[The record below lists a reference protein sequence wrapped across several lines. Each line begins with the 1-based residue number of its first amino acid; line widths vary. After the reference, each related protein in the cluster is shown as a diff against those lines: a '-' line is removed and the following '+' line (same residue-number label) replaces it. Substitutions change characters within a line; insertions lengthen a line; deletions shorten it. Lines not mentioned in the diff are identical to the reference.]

1 MRQNMKQ
8 AALYR
13 WGFYLLGL
21 LILAMGLTLNTK
33 AGLGVSAIISV
44 SSSISEVF
52 GYGFGNTTLGL
63 YAVFIVIE
71 MILHTI
77 RYKRYEKNTADAL
90 KNAGHRNRKL
100 ALLMD
105 LLQFPLSIVFTR
117 FLNIFSAGIPDL
129 SSGGRSTPG
138 QMTVRV
144 IVLLMA
150 IVFTGI
156 GAAMSL
162 NMRIIPN
169 PGDGIV
175 QAIADFVHKDVG
187 FTKNCVDVVN
197 ILIST
202 SIGLIFA
209 GHLAGVGIGTVFAV
223 VGVGRVM
230 SLFNRFFYDRMNRLA
245 SVEQ

>member
-1 MRQNMKQ
+1 MKH

-13 WGFYLLGL
+13 WAFYLLGL
-21 LILAMGLTLNTK
+21 LVLAAGLTLNTK

-52 GYGFGNTTLGL
+52 GFSFGNTTLGL
-63 YAVFIVIE
+63 YSVFIVIE
-71 MILHTI
+71 IILHTI
-77 RYKRYEKNTADAL
+77 RDRNYEKNTAEAL
-90 KNAGHRNRKL
+90 KNAGRRNRKL
-100 ALLMD
+100 VLLMD
-105 LLQFPLSIVFTR
+105 ILQLPLSIVFTR
-117 FLNIFSAGIPDL
+117 FLNIFSALIPDFAL
-129 SSGGRSTPG
+129 GGMAG
-138 QMTVRV
+138 RV
-144 IVLLMA
+144 LVLLTA
-150 IVFTGI
+150 IAFTGI

-175 QAIADFVHKDVG
+175 QAIADCVNKEVG

-209 GHLAGVGIGTVFAV
+209 GHLAGVGIGTVLAV
-223 VGVGRVM
+223 VGVGRVIAV
-230 SLFNRFFYDRMNRLA
+230 FNHLFYDRMNRLA
-245 SVEQ
+245 CVEQ

>member
-1 MRQNMKQ
+1 MKH

-13 WGFYLLGL
+13 WAFYLLGL
-21 LILAMGLTLNTK
+21 LVLAAGLTLNTK

-52 GYGFGNTTLGL
+52 GFSFGNTTLGL
-63 YAVFIVIE
+63 YSVFIVIE
-71 MILHTI
+71 IILHTI
-77 RYKRYEKNTADAL
+77 RDRNYEKNTAEAL
-90 KNAGHRNRKL
+90 KNAGRRNRKL
-100 ALLMD
+100 VLLMD
-105 LLQFPLSIVFTR
+105 ILQLPLSIVFTR
-117 FLNIFSAGIPDL
+117 FLNIFSALIPDFAL
-129 SSGGRSTPG
+129 GG
-138 QMTVRV
+138 MAVRV
-144 IVLLMA
+144 LVLLTA
-150 IVFTGI
+150 IAFTGI

-175 QAIADFVHKDVG
+175 QTIADCVNKEVG

-209 GHLAGVGIGTVFAV
+209 GHLAGVGIGTVLAV
-223 VGVGRVM
+223 VGVGRVIAV
-230 SLFNRFFYDRMNRLA
+230 FNHLFYDRMNRLA
-245 SVEQ
+245 CVEQ

>member
-1 MRQNMKQ
+1 MKH

-13 WGFYLLGL
+13 WAFYLLGL
-21 LILAMGLTLNTK
+21 LVLASGLTLNTK

-52 GYGFGNTTLGL
+52 GFSFGNTTLGL
-63 YAVFIVIE
+63 YSVFIVIE
-71 MILHTI
+71 IILHTI
-77 RYKRYEKNTADAL
+77 RDRNYEKNTAEAL
-90 KNAGHRNRKL
+90 KNAGRRNRKL
-100 ALLMD
+100 VLLMD
-105 LLQFPLSIVFTR
+105 ILQLPLSIVFTR
-117 FLNIFSAGIPDL
+117 FLNIFSALIPDFAL
-129 SSGGRSTPG
+129 GG
-138 QMTVRV
+138 MAVRV
-144 IVLLMA
+144 LVLLTA
-150 IVFTGI
+150 IAFTGI

-175 QAIADFVHKDVG
+175 QAIADCVNKEVG

-209 GHLAGVGIGTVFAV
+209 GHLAGVGIGTVLAV
-223 VGVGRVM
+223 VGVGRVIAV
-230 SLFNRFFYDRMNRLA
+230 FNHLFYDRMNRLA
-245 SVEQ
+245 CVEQ

>member
-1 MRQNMKQ
+1 MKH

-13 WGFYLLGL
+13 WAFYLLGL
-21 LILAMGLTLNTK
+21 LALAAGLTLNTK

-52 GYGFGNTTLGL
+52 GFSFGNTTLGL
-63 YAVFIVIE
+63 YSVFIVIE
-71 MILHTI
+71 IILHTI
-77 RYKRYEKNTADAL
+77 RDRNYEKNTAEAL
-90 KNAGHRNRKL
+90 KNAGRRNRKL
-100 ALLMD
+100 VLLMD
-105 LLQFPLSIVFTR
+105 ILQLPLSIVFTR
-117 FLNIFSAGIPDL
+117 FLNIFSALIPDFAL
-129 SSGGRSTPG
+129 GG
-138 QMTVRV
+138 MAVRV
-144 IVLLMA
+144 LVLLTA
-150 IVFTGI
+150 IAFTGI

-175 QAIADFVHKDVG
+175 QAIADCVNKEVG

-209 GHLAGVGIGTVFAV
+209 GHLAGVGIGTVLAV
-223 VGVGRVM
+223 VGVGRVIAV
-230 SLFNRFFYDRMNRLA
+230 FNHLFYDRMNRLA
-245 SVEQ
+245 CVEQ

>member
-1 MRQNMKQ
+1 MKH

-13 WGFYLLGL
+13 WAFYLLGL
-21 LILAMGLTLNTK
+21 LVLAAGLTLNTK

-52 GYGFGNTTLGL
+52 GFSFGNTTLGL
-63 YAVFIVIE
+63 YSVFIVIE
-71 MILHTI
+71 IILHTI
-77 RYKRYEKNTADAL
+77 RDRNYEKNTAEAL
-90 KNAGHRNRKL
+90 KNAGRRNRKL
-100 ALLMD
+100 VLLMD
-105 LLQFPLSIVFTR
+105 ILQLPLSIVFTR
-117 FLNIFSAGIPDL
+117 FLNIFSALIPDFAL
-129 SSGGRSTPG
+129 GG
-138 QMTVRV
+138 MAVRV
-144 IVLLMA
+144 LVLLTA
-150 IVFTGI
+150 IAFTGI

-175 QAIADFVHKDVG
+175 QAIADCVNKEVG

-209 GHLAGVGIGTVFAV
+209 GHLAGVGIGTVLAV
-223 VGVGRVM
+223 VGVGRVIAV
-230 SLFNRFFYDRMNRLA
+230 FNHLFYDRMNRLA
-245 SVEQ
+245 CVKQ

>member
-1 MRQNMKQ
+1 MKH

-13 WGFYLLGL
+13 WAFYLLGL
-21 LILAMGLTLNTK
+21 LVLAAGLTLNTK

-52 GYGFGNTTLGL
+52 GFSFGNTTLGL
-63 YAVFIVIE
+63 YSVFIVIE
-71 MILHTI
+71 IILHTI
-77 RYKRYEKNTADAL
+77 RDRNYEKNTAEAL
-90 KNAGHRNRKL
+90 KNAGRRNRKL
-100 ALLMD
+100 VLLMD
-105 LLQFPLSIVFTR
+105 ILQLPFSIVFTR
-117 FLNIFSAGIPDL
+117 FLNIFSALIPDFAL
-129 SSGGRSTPG
+129 GG
-138 QMTVRV
+138 MAVRV
-144 IVLLMA
+144 LVLLTA
-150 IVFTGI
+150 IAFTGI

-175 QAIADFVHKDVG
+175 QAIADCVNKEVG

-209 GHLAGVGIGTVFAV
+209 GHLAGVGIGTVLAV
-223 VGVGRVM
+223 VGVGRVIAV
-230 SLFNRFFYDRMNRLA
+230 FNHLFYDRMNRLA
-245 SVEQ
+245 CVEQ

>member
-1 MRQNMKQ
+1 MKH

-13 WGFYLLGL
+13 WAFYLLGL
-21 LILAMGLTLNTK
+21 LVLAAGLTLNTK

-52 GYGFGNTTLGL
+52 GFSFGNTTLGL
-63 YAVFIVIE
+63 YSVFIVIE
-71 MILHTI
+71 IILHTI
-77 RYKRYEKNTADAL
+77 RDRNYEKNTAEAL
-90 KNAGHRNRKL
+90 KNAGRRNRKL
-100 ALLMD
+100 VLLMD
-105 LLQFPLSIVFTR
+105 ILQLPLSIVFTR
-117 FLNIFSAGIPDL
+117 FLNLFSALIPDFAL
-129 SSGGRSTPG
+129 GG
-138 QMTVRV
+138 MAVRV
-144 IVLLMA
+144 LVLLTA
-150 IVFTGI
+150 IAFTGI

-175 QAIADFVHKDVG
+175 QAIADCVNKEVG

-209 GHLAGVGIGTVFAV
+209 GHLAGVGIGTVLAV
-223 VGVGRVM
+223 VGVGRVIAV
-230 SLFNRFFYDRMNRLA
+230 FNHLFYDRMNRLA
-245 SVEQ
+245 CVEQ

>member
-1 MRQNMKQ
+1 MKH

-13 WGFYLLGL
+13 WAFYLLGL
-21 LILAMGLTLNTK
+21 LVLAAGLTLNTK

-52 GYGFGNTTLGL
+52 GFSFGNTTLGL
-63 YAVFIVIE
+63 YSVFIVIE
-71 MILHTI
+71 IILHTI
-77 RYKRYEKNTADAL
+77 RDRNYEKNTAEAL
-90 KNAGHRNRKL
+90 KNAGRRNRKL
-100 ALLMD
+100 VLLMGI
-105 LLQFPLSIVFTR
+105 LQLPLSIVFTR
-117 FLNIFSAGIPDL
+117 FLNIFSALIPDFAL
-129 SSGGRSTPG
+129 GG
-138 QMTVRV
+138 MAVRV
-144 IVLLMA
+144 LVLLTA
-150 IVFTGI
+150 IAFTGI

-175 QAIADFVHKDVG
+175 QAIADCVNKEVG

-209 GHLAGVGIGTVFAV
+209 GHLAGVGIGTVLAV
-223 VGVGRVM
+223 VGVGRVIAV
-230 SLFNRFFYDRMNRLA
+230 FNHLFYDRMNRLA
-245 SVEQ
+245 CVEQ

>member
-1 MRQNMKQ
+1 MKQ

-52 GYGFGNTTLGL
+52 GYSFGNTTLGL
-63 YAVFIVIE
+63 YSVFIAIE
-71 MILHTI
+71 IILHII
-77 RYKRYEKNTADAL
+77 RDRRYEKNTAEAL
-90 KNAGHRNRKL
+90 KNAGRRNRKL
-100 ALLMD
+100 VLLMD
-105 LLQFPLSIVFTR
+105 LLQLPLSIVFTR
-117 FLNIFSAGIPDL
+117 FLNLFSAGIPDL

-138 QMTVRV
+138 WMAVRV
-144 IVLLMA
+144 IVLLTA

-175 QAIADFVHKDVG
+175 QAIADCVHKEVG
-187 FTKNCVDVVN
+187 LTKNCVDVVN
-197 ILIST
+197 ILISV

-209 GHLAGVGIGTVFAV
+209 GHLAGVGIGTVLAV
-223 VGVGRVM
+223 IGVGRVI
-230 SLFNRFFYDRMNRLA
+230 SVFNRLFYDRMNRLA
-245 SVEQ
+245 CVEQ

>member
-1 MRQNMKQ
+1 MKH

-13 WGFYLLGL
+13 WAFYLLGL
-21 LILAMGLTLNTK
+21 LVLAAGLTLNTK

-52 GYGFGNTTLGL
+52 GFSFGNTTLGL
-63 YAVFIVIE
+63 YSVFIVIE
-71 MILHTI
+71 IILHTI
-77 RYKRYEKNTADAL
+77 RDRNYEKNTAEAL
-90 KNAGHRNRKL
+90 KNAGRRNRKL
-100 ALLMD
+100 VPLMD
-105 LLQFPLSIVFTR
+105 ILQLPLSIVFTR
-117 FLNIFSAGIPDL
+117 FLNIFSALIPDFAL
-129 SSGGRSTPG
+129 GG
-138 QMTVRV
+138 MAVRV
-144 IVLLMA
+144 LVLLTA
-150 IVFTGI
+150 IAFTGI

-175 QAIADFVHKDVG
+175 QAIADCVNKEVG

-209 GHLAGVGIGTVFAV
+209 GHLAGVGIGTVLAV
-223 VGVGRVM
+223 VGVGRVIAV
-230 SLFNRFFYDRMNRLA
+230 FNHLFYDRMNRLA
-245 SVEQ
+245 CVEQ

>member
-1 MRQNMKQ
+1 MKH

-13 WGFYLLGL
+13 WAFYLLGL
-21 LILAMGLTLNTK
+21 LVLAAGLTLNTK

-52 GYGFGNTTLGL
+52 GFSFGNTTLGL
-63 YAVFIVIE
+63 YSVFIVIE
-71 MILHTI
+71 IILHTI
-77 RYKRYEKNTADAL
+77 RDRNYEKNTAVAL
-90 KNAGHRNRKL
+90 KNAGRRNRKL
-100 ALLMD
+100 VLLMD
-105 LLQFPLSIVFTR
+105 ILQLPLSIVFTR
-117 FLNIFSAGIPDL
+117 FLNIFSALIPDFAL
-129 SSGGRSTPG
+129 GG
-138 QMTVRV
+138 MAVRV
-144 IVLLMA
+144 LVLLTA
-150 IVFTGI
+150 IAFTGI

-175 QAIADFVHKDVG
+175 QAIADCVNKEVG

-209 GHLAGVGIGTVFAV
+209 GHLAGVGIGTVLAV
-223 VGVGRVM
+223 VGVGRVIAV
-230 SLFNRFFYDRMNRLA
+230 FNHLFYDRMNRLA
-245 SVEQ
+245 CVEQ

>member
-1 MRQNMKQ
+1 MKQ

-52 GYGFGNTTLGL
+52 GYSFGNTTLGL
-63 YAVFIVIE
+63 YSVFIVIGI
-71 MILHTI
+71 ILHII
-77 RYKRYEKNTADAL
+77 RDRRYEKNTAEAL
-90 KNAGHRNRKL
+90 KNAGRRNRKL
-100 ALLMD
+100 VLLMD
-105 LLQFPLSIVFTR
+105 LLQLPLSIVFTR
-117 FLNIFSAGIPDL
+117 FLNLFSAGIPDL

-138 QMTVRV
+138 WMAVRV
-144 IVLLMA
+144 IVLLTA

-175 QAIADFVHKDVG
+175 QAISDLSGKETGLVKNIFDG
-187 FTKNCVDVVN
+187 FNVALSI
-197 ILIST
+197 IL
-202 SIGLIFA
+202 GLSFA
-209 GHLAGVGIGTVFAV
+209 GGIVGIGIGTIIAFL
-223 VGVGRVM
+223 GVGRFVAI
-230 SLFNRFFYDRMNRLA
+230 FNRFCFPFIR
-245 SVEQ
+245 SVVADS

>member
-1 MRQNMKQ
+1 MKH

-13 WGFYLLGL
+13 WAFYLLEL
-21 LILAMGLTLNTK
+21 LVLAAGLTLNTK

-52 GYGFGNTTLGL
+52 GFSFGNTTLGL
-63 YAVFIVIE
+63 YSVFIVIE
-71 MILHTI
+71 IILHTI
-77 RYKRYEKNTADAL
+77 RDRNYEKNTAEAL
-90 KNAGHRNRKL
+90 KNAGRRNRKL
-100 ALLMD
+100 VLLMD
-105 LLQFPLSIVFTR
+105 ILQLPLSIVFTR
-117 FLNIFSAGIPDL
+117 FLNIFSALIPDFAL
-129 SSGGRSTPG
+129 GG
-138 QMTVRV
+138 MAVRV
-144 IVLLMA
+144 LVLLTA
-150 IVFTGI
+150 IAFTGI

-175 QAIADFVHKDVG
+175 QAIADCVNKEVG

-209 GHLAGVGIGTVFAV
+209 GHLAGVGIGTVLAV
-223 VGVGRVM
+223 VGVGRVIAV
-230 SLFNRFFYDRMNRLA
+230 FNHLFYDRMNRLA
-245 SVEQ
+245 CVEQ

>member
-1 MRQNMKQ
+1 MKH

-13 WGFYLLGL
+13 WAFYLLGL
-21 LILAMGLTLNTK
+21 LVLAAGLTLNMK

-52 GYGFGNTTLGL
+52 GFSFGNTTLGL
-63 YAVFIVIE
+63 YSVFIVIE
-71 MILHTI
+71 IILHTI
-77 RYKRYEKNTADAL
+77 RDRNYEKNTAEAL
-90 KNAGHRNRKL
+90 KNAGRRNRKL
-100 ALLMD
+100 VLLMD
-105 LLQFPLSIVFTR
+105 ILQLPLSIVFTR
-117 FLNIFSAGIPDL
+117 FLNIFSALIPDFAL
-129 SSGGRSTPG
+129 GG
-138 QMTVRV
+138 MAVRAL
-144 IVLLMA
+144 VLLTA
-150 IVFTGI
+150 IAFTGI

-175 QAIADFVHKDVG
+175 QAIADCVNKEVG

-209 GHLAGVGIGTVFAV
+209 GHLAGVGIGTVLAV
-223 VGVGRVM
+223 VGVGRVIAV
-230 SLFNRFFYDRMNRLA
+230 FNHLFYDRMNRLA
-245 SVEQ
+245 CVEQ

>member
-1 MRQNMKQ
+1 MKH

-13 WGFYLLGL
+13 WAFYLLGL
-21 LILAMGLTLNTK
+21 LVLAAGLTLNTK

-52 GYGFGNTTLGL
+52 GFSFGNTTLGL
-63 YAVFIVIE
+63 YSVFIVIE
-71 MILHTI
+71 IILHTI
-77 RYKRYEKNTADAL
+77 RDRNYEKNTAEAL
-90 KNAGHRNRKL
+90 KNAGRRNRKL
-100 ALLMD
+100 VLLMD
-105 LLQFPLSIVFTR
+105 ILQLPLSIVFTR
-117 FLNIFSAGIPDL
+117 FLNIFSALIPDFAL
-129 SSGGRSTPG
+129 GG
-138 QMTVRV
+138 MAVRV
-144 IVLLMA
+144 LVLLTA
-150 IVFTGI
+150 IAFTGI

-175 QAIADFVHKDVG
+175 QAIADCVNKEVG

-209 GHLAGVGIGTVFAV
+209 GYLAGVGIGTVLAV
-223 VGVGRVM
+223 VGVGRVIAV
-230 SLFNRFFYDRMNRLA
+230 FNHLFYDRMNRLA
-245 SVEQ
+245 CVEQ

>member
-1 MRQNMKQ
+1 MKH

-13 WGFYLLGL
+13 WAFYLLGL
-21 LILAMGLTLNTK
+21 LVLAAGLTLNTK

-52 GYGFGNTTLGL
+52 GFSFGNTTLGL
-63 YAVFIVIE
+63 YSVFIVIE
-71 MILHTI
+71 IILHTI
-77 RYKRYEKNTADAL
+77 RDRNYEKNTAEAL
-90 KNAGHRNRKL
+90 KNAGRRNRKL
-100 ALLMD
+100 VLLMD
-105 LLQFPLSIVFTR
+105 ILQLPLSIVFTR
-117 FLNIFSAGIPDL
+117 FLNIFSALIPDFAL
-129 SSGGRSTPG
+129 GG
-138 QMTVRV
+138 MAVRV
-144 IVLLMA
+144 LVLLTA
-150 IVFTGI
+150 IAFTGI

-175 QAIADFVHKDVG
+175 QAIADCVNKEVG

-209 GHLAGVGIGTVFAV
+209 GHLAGVGIGTVLAV
-223 VGVGRVM
+223 VGVGRVIAV
-230 SLFNRFFYDRMNRLA
+230 FNHLFYDRMNRLA
-245 SVEQ
+245 CVEQ

>member
-1 MRQNMKQ
+1 MKQ

-52 GYGFGNTTLGL
+52 GYSFGNTTLGL
-63 YAVFIVIE
+63 YSVFIVIE
-71 MILHTI
+71 IILHII
-77 RYKRYEKNTADAL
+77 RDRRYEKNTA
-90 KNAGHRNRKL
+90 
-100 ALLMD
+100 
-105 LLQFPLSIVFTR
+105 SIVFTR
-117 FLNIFSAGIPDL
+117 FLNLFSAGIPDL

-138 QMTVRV
+138 WMAVRV
-144 IVLLMA
+144 IVLLTA

-175 QAIADFVHKDVG
+175 QAIADCVHKEVG

-197 ILIST
+197 ILISV

-209 GHLAGVGIGTVFAV
+209 GHLAGVGIGTVLAV
-223 VGVGRVM
+223 IGVGRVI
-230 SLFNRFFYDRMNRLA
+230 SVFNRLFYDRMNRLA
-245 SVEQ
+245 CVEQ

>member
-1 MRQNMKQ
+1 MKH

-13 WGFYLLGL
+13 WAFYLLGL
-21 LILAMGLTLNTK
+21 LVLAAGLTLNTK

-52 GYGFGNTTLGL
+52 GFSFGNTTLGL
-63 YAVFIVIE
+63 YSVFIVIE
-71 MILHTI
+71 IILHTI
-77 RYKRYEKNTADAL
+77 RDRNYEKNTAEDL
-90 KNAGHRNRKL
+90 KNAGRRNRKL
-100 ALLMD
+100 VLLMD
-105 LLQFPLSIVFTR
+105 ILQLPLSIVFTR
-117 FLNIFSAGIPDL
+117 FLNIFSALIPDFAL
-129 SSGGRSTPG
+129 GG
-138 QMTVRV
+138 MAVRV
-144 IVLLMA
+144 LVLLTA
-150 IVFTGI
+150 IAFTGI

-175 QAIADFVHKDVG
+175 QAIADCVNKEVG

-209 GHLAGVGIGTVFAV
+209 GHLAGVGIGTVLAV
-223 VGVGRVM
+223 VGVGRVIAV
-230 SLFNRFFYDRMNRLA
+230 FNHLFYDRMNRLA
-245 SVEQ
+245 CVEQ

>member
-1 MRQNMKQ
+1 MKH

-13 WGFYLLGL
+13 WAFYMLGL
-21 LILAMGLTLNTK
+21 LVLAAGLTLNTK

-52 GYGFGNTTLGL
+52 GFSFGNTTLGL
-63 YAVFIVIE
+63 YSVFIVIE
-71 MILHTI
+71 IILHTI
-77 RYKRYEKNTADAL
+77 RDRNYEKNTAEAL
-90 KNAGHRNRKL
+90 KNAGRRNRKL
-100 ALLMD
+100 VLLMD
-105 LLQFPLSIVFTR
+105 ILQLPLSIVFTR
-117 FLNIFSAGIPDL
+117 FLNIFSALIPDFAL
-129 SSGGRSTPG
+129 GG
-138 QMTVRV
+138 MAVRV
-144 IVLLMA
+144 LVLLTA
-150 IVFTGI
+150 IAFTGI

-175 QAIADFVHKDVG
+175 QAIADCVNKEVG

-209 GHLAGVGIGTVFAV
+209 GHLAGVGIGTVLAV
-223 VGVGRVM
+223 VGVGRVIAV
-230 SLFNRFFYDRMNRLA
+230 FNHLFYDRMNRLA
-245 SVEQ
+245 CVEQ